1 VIPGPFQRADGAG
14 DWYNP
19 QDSMSDPLRSDDRAL
34 ELLDGEERTARI
46 EQLLLTGLDQYFAGE
61 YDQAVNLWTRVLFL
75 DRQHDRARAYIERA
89 RSAQAERQRECE
101 ALLHEGLQAFSD
113 GAVDRARQLLQA
125 AIDRGAPHDMALGV
139 LDRIERLEVG
149 QSTTGARRAADAPA
163 RARASDAGGGTTPG
177 RSKVAATVSV
187 IGLVLVVLT
196 AAGAWEFSVGEL
208 SSAGRQLPQ
217 PVQPHTGPTL
227 PAEALPSTGAFDAD
241 LARAQRHF
249 AAGRLHEA
257 VAALDRVPIGD
268 HQHLEAER
276 LRERVQ
282 RELLRAAE
290 VELAP
295 PPSPAERPPDE

>member
-1 VIPGPFQRADGAG
+1 
-14 DWYNP
+14 
-19 QDSMSDPLRSDDRAL
+19 
-34 ELLDGEERTARI
+34 
-46 EQLLLTGLDQYFAGE
+46 
-61 YDQAVNLWTRVLFL
+61 
-75 DRQHDRARAYIERA
+75 
-89 RSAQAERQRECE
+89 
-101 ALLHEGLQAFSD
+101 
-113 GAVDRARQLLQA
+113 
-125 AIDRGAPHDMALGV
+125 
-139 LDRIERLEVG
+139 
-149 QSTTGARRAADAPA
+149 
-163 RARASDAGGGTTPG
+163 
-177 RSKVAATVSV
+177 VAATVSV

>member
-1 VIPGPFQRADGAG
+1 VRTDRPA

-19 QDSMSDPLRSDDRAL
+19 QDSMSDPLRSDGRAL
-34 ELLDGEERTARI
+34 ELLSGEERTARI
-46 EQLLLTGLDQYFAGE
+46 EQLLLTGLDHYFAGD

-89 RSAQAERQRECE
+89 RSAQAEGQRECE
-101 ALLHEGLQAFSD
+101 ALLHEGLQAFSE
-113 GAVDRARQLLQA
+113 GAVDRARELLQA

-149 QSTTGARRAADAPA
+149 QTTTGARRAADAPA
-163 RARASDAGGGTTPG
+163 RARVADPGGGTPG
-177 RSKVAATVSV
+177 RSKVAATISV

-208 SSAGRQLPQ
+208 SSTGRQLPQ
-217 PVQPHTGPTL
+217 PVQPQAGPTL
-227 PAEALPSTGAFDAD
+227 PAEALPSTGAFEAD

-268 HQHLEAER
+268 PLHVEAER

-295 PPSPAERPPDE
+295 PPSPAKRPPDE